1 MKGAVLRVPVDLC
14 GFAISNSFVR
24 PFQVYIALKLET
36 SGVTKF
42 TNTFLQTI
50 ADKTGLGTIRAV
62 RNNVNKLIRRNWI
75 GYDRKH
81 KNYWIRGF
89 DTVRKIENC
98 GFNTA
103 AVFHPHYLKTYK
115 QFLTGAYFGYLALY
129 QEKKLRAAART
140 SYSAEQAALKNFRHF
155 PVALNAIVK
164 ILNIPKNKVFRYKAE
179 AAAAGFLSIIP
190 NFTLTD
196 IPSSLYMAYLKSR
209 PELIGRVTVKDGK
222 LQIRNPDLIKSNI
235 FYCRRKKI
243 AL

>member
-24 PFQVYIALKLET
+24 PFQVYIALKIET
-36 SGVTKF
+36 SGFIKF
-42 TNTFLQTI
+42 TDTFLHTI

-62 RNNVNKLIRRNWI
+62 RNNVNKLLERNWI
-75 GYDRKH
+75 GYDKKN

-98 GFNTA
+98 GFNSA
-103 AVFHPHYLKTYK
+103 AVFHTQYLKVFK
-115 QFLTGAYFGYLALY
+115 QFITGAYFGYLALY
-129 QEKKLRAAART
+129 QEKKLRAAARK
-140 SYSAEQAALKNFRHF
+140 SYSAKQAALKNFRHF
-155 PVALNAIVK
+155 PVALNAMVK
-164 ILNIPKNKVFRYKAE
+164 ILNIPKNKAFRYKAE
-179 AAAAGFLSIIP
+179 AAAAGFLTIIKDY
-190 NFTLTD
+190 TLTD
-196 IPSSLYMAYLKSR
+196 IPSRLYKAYLRSH

-243 AL
+243 EL